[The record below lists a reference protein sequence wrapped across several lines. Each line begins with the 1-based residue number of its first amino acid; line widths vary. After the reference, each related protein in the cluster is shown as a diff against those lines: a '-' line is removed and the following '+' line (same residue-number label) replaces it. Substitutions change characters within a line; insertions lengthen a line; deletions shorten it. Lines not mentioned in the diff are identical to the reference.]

1 MERAG
6 GWWLCGFM
14 VMRFCFWGGDY
25 GMVWG
30 WGLGAGAG
38 ADFLG
43 EVGIRMRCCFIR
55 YGFN

>member
-1 MERAG
+1 
-6 GWWLCGFM
+6 M

-25 GMVWG
+25 GG